1 MYLRCVRACVVSL
14 RECVPFV
21 VCGVCVAGQAAGEG
35 ARQMAWMEGLGG
47 PNGKQAGGPCRE
59 RARGSRANRG
69 ADSDCWRPAECR
81 ASVLDPLARAQPQC
95 ECARCVGMGADCGGR
110 RRGAVRRGRER
121 VCAVWLSVRR
131 GTARGGRAIAY
142 CYDSVFVSRRK
153 KARARVFFIFA
164 APQRERRPP

>member
-95 ECARCVGMGADCGGR
+95 ECARCVGMGAVPVVDVEARSDGDESECVQCGSVCGEGR
-110 RRGAVRRGRER
+110 PEEGA
-121 VCAVWLSVRR
+121 LLP
-131 GTARGGRAIAY
+131 IAMILY
-142 CYDSVFVSRRK
+142 S
-153 KARARVFFIFA
+153 
-164 APQRERRPP
+164 